1 MQKNITLSLIFFIIY
16 NIIIIT
22 TDNIFLH
29 ASLNY
34 NKLFS
39 QPPPK
44 HQKRW
49 NDANAYLG
57 LHNNSCFLLK

>member
-1 MQKNITLSLIFFIIY
+1 MQEILNCVTDFFIY

-29 ASLNY
+29 ASFNY

-39 QPPPK
+39 QPPRKQINKNKP
-44 HQKRW
+44 
-49 NDANAYLG
+49 
-57 LHNNSCFLLK
+57 